1 MRTEAKAE
9 TSKEVKT
16 LITLTKGMQVGKQTI
31 CFDPTA
37 LFLRL
42 IFLIERADDTMKF
55 FSHELTSIPTFLF
68 KDNFRRH
75 AEKS

>member
-1 MRTEAKAE
+1 MRTETKAE
-9 TSKEVKT
+9 TCKEVKT

-42 IFLIERADDTMKF
+42 IVLIERADDTMKF
-55 FSHELTSIPTFLF
+55 SSHELTSIPTFLF